1 MIVYHRSGRGPTRHH
16 TDATVRARAG
26 RCKAKAKAKATAK
39 AVEEGV
45 AGIIDV
51 GLRALLAGV
60 VNIWI
65 RMFERLF

>member
-1 MIVYHRSGRGPTRHH
+1 MW
-16 TDATVRARAG
+16 ARAG
-26 RCKAKAKAKATAK
+26 RCKAKAKAKA
-39 AVEEGV
+39 VEEGA

-60 VNIWI
+60 VNIRI